1 VTQTGRRLPL
11 TRTKRTIVH
20 FSTAFS
26 LLGVDEMLPPGDYMI
41 DRDEELIEGL
51 SWLAY
56 RHVATFIHLPAV
68 SAKKGR
74 INRMVKIDPDEFE
87 TALDDELKYTQSK
100 RRDV

>member
-1 VTQTGRRLPL
+1 L
-11 TRTKRTIVH
+11 
-20 FSTAFS
+20 
-26 LLGVDEMLPPGDYMI
+26 I

-68 SAKKGR
+68 PEQKGR
-74 INRMVKIDPDEFE
+74 VNRMVKIDPDEIE

-100 RRDV
+100 RRDAQN